1 MEINKISNN
10 LVNNTIKNTK
20 SMATLESFEMRLQEA
35 MESKN
40 PKELKKACQ
49 EFESIFLDIMYRQ
62 MKTTIPK
69 SDLIPSDAGR
79 EIFDSMLD
87 EQYMS
92 EASKNGSF
100 GLADMLYKQF
110 TKE

>member
-10 LVNNTIKNTK
+10 LINNTIESKK
-20 SMATLESFEMRLQEA
+20 SMTTLESFEMRLQEA

-40 PKELKKACQ
+40 PRELKKACQ

-62 MKTTIPK
+62 MKSTIPK

-92 EASKNGSF
+92 EASKSGSL
-100 GLADMLYKQF
+100 GLADMLYRQYIKD
-110 TKE
+110 